1 MLEQWTEELSAALGV
16 EEEID
21 VALILDLAKI
31 AAHRV
36 ERPAAPVTTYLV
48 GLAAA
53 RDGGGEEAVE
63 RAAATVKSLSRDWG
77 ARRRD

>member
-21 VALILDLAKI
+21 VGLILDLAKI

-36 ERPAAPVTTYLV
+36 ERPAAPLPTHLV

-53 RDGGGEEAVE
+53 RDGCRAEAVA
-63 RAAATVKSLSRDWG
+63 RAAATVRSLSRDWG
-77 ARRRD
+77 ARQA

>member
-21 VALILDLAKI
+21 VGLILDLAKI

-36 ERPAAPVTTYLV
+36 ERPAAPLTTYLV

-53 RDGGGEEAVE
+53 RDGGSAEAVA
-63 RAAATVKSLSRDWG
+63 RAAATVRSLSRDWG
-77 ARRRD
+77 ARQA